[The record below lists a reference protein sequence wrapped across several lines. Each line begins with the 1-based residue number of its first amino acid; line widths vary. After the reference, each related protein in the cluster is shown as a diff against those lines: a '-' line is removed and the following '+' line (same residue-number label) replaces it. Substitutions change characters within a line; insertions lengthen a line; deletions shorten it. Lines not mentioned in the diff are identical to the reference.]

1 MLGKMSVGVRTIAS
15 GPRIR
20 ISSASTTNVY
30 GRFSATRTI
39 HMWRN
44 RHYTGR
50 LHMKWTAAGG
60 AIALL
65 LSLVGCA
72 RDRGV
77 QAAAESRP
85 APSGSR
91 PRRSATSAARST
103 SSARWRPARKS
114 WSAPKSPAASSR
126 LVHDLGDR
134 VAAGAPLIELDAEK
148 LQYRADGQR
157 AALDQ
162 ARARYGASARRR
174 AAAARQGARP
184 SSARRRSSPTR
195 SSSSNARRTSASR
208 NLLSRSDLETAQTRF
223 DTAKAAH
230 DQALAS
236 ARQLRADIEAQ
247 SSSLRLAQREL
258 RDAVIRAPFDG
269 YVAERLVSPG
279 QYVQPQ
285 APVMRIVRLQPLKLT
300 AEVPEKFAP
309 WIETGREM
317 AVKVDAFP
325 QQVFAGKVVRIAPG
339 VNLKSRAF
347 AIEGEVPN
355 PDGKLKPGTFARVQI
370 TTDRVERAVTIPV
383 AAVQSRYGTNRVF
396 VVKDG
401 QIAGREVVLGDRLG
415 DRVEVSQGLE
425 AGTADRRRATSSSWP
440 TA

>member
-1 MLGKMSVGVRTIAS
+1 MGWD
-15 GPRIR
+15 P
-20 ISSASTTNVY
+20 
-30 GRFSATRTI
+30 
-39 HMWRN
+39 
-44 RHYTGR
+44 HYTVR
-50 LHMKWTAAGG
+50 LLMKWRAAGG

-65 LSLVGCA
+65 LSLGLAACA
-72 RDRGV
+72 RDRGI
-77 QAAAESRP
+77 QAA
-85 APSGSR
+85 GSDKAR
-91 PRRSATSAARST
+91 AVKTEASQVRDVRRQVDVVGTLAAREEVVV
-103 SSARWRPARKS
+103 SAEVAGRV
-114 WSAPKSPAASSR
+114 SR

-134 VAAGAPLIELDAEK
+134 VAEGTPLIELDPEK

-157 AALDQ
+157 ATLDQ
-162 ARARYGASARRR
+162 ARARYGASGDGELPPLDRVPNVVSTTAQLADAQQQLDR
-174 AAAARQGARP
+174 ATNL
-184 SSARRRSSPTR
+184 S
-195 SSSSNARRTSASR
+195 SR

-236 ARQLRADIEAQ
+236 ARQLRADIESQ
-247 SSSLRLAQREL
+247 SSALRLAQREL

-269 YVAERLVSPG
+269 YVAERLVSQG
-279 QYVQPQ
+279 QFVQPQ

-370 TTDRVERAVTIPV
+370 STDRVERAITIPV

-401 QIAGREVVLGDRLG
+401 QLAGREIVLGDRLG
-415 DRVEVSQGLE
+415 DRVEVSQGLD
-425 AGTADRRRATSSSWP
+425 AGTMIVASDVEQLADGMKVTTR
-440 TA
+440 